1 MSASTDASDE
11 TITERW
17 EERAAILEFDAGMT
31 RKNAERLAA
40 ISVRRLFGRLP
51 DAVREQVRE
60 R

>member
-1 MSASTDASDE
+1 MEVDDE

-17 EERAAILEFDAGMT
+17 EERAAILEYDAGMT

-51 DAVREQVRE
+51 EVVREQARE
-60 R
+60 RT

>member
-1 MSASTDASDE
+1 MDADDN

-17 EERAAILEFDAGMT
+17 EERAAILEFDAGMA

-51 DAVREQVRE
+51 DAVMEQVRE
-60 R
+60 Q